1 MNFDD
6 FSYTENDRRYIN
18 PQVSLDEQNA
28 FIDNLR
34 NMQRTNTAQI
44 TQDTRNLGTQVP
56 SNLGGLTG
64 GTSYFTSRYQTPQM
78 NSMVSDL
85 RSTAQANALTTLMSN
100 EVAKAQK
107 RYNDAY
113 RAAKKRAARS
123 GGGGGGGNSLS
134 ALLDALGVDQTND
147 NNASDKYKTV
157 GSDEKAALLQKYQNE
172 LGPLKQTYENDLKK
186 YNING
191 DRSSAWY
198 DYLITPVI
206 DYGNISIG
214 NAQAERKKRI
224 DDLEN
229 LIRDLQSGK

>member
-34 NMQRTNTAQI
+34 DMQKTNIAQN

-85 RSTAQANALTTLMSN
+85 RATAQANALTTLLSN
-100 EVAKAQK
+100 EVSKAQK

-113 RAAKKRAARS
+113 RTAKKRASSSSGSS
-123 GGGGGGGNSLS
+123 GGSTLKD
-134 ALLDALGVDQTND
+134 LLGAFGIDQTND
-147 NNASDKYKTV
+147 NEASEKKKT
-157 GSDEKAALLQKYQNE
+157 GEADMNDENTQAIDRQKKEARLKILQNQLNQMMQKGHGPTAALRWYEKINPIAYVGAANIWAGQYNE
-172 LGPLKQTYENDLKK
+172 LKDEISKLESELN
-186 YNING
+186 NG
-191 DRSSAWY
+191 
-198 DYLITPVI
+198 
-206 DYGNISIG
+206 
-214 NAQAERKKRI
+214 Q
-224 DDLEN
+224 
-229 LIRDLQSGK
+229 

>member
-113 RAAKKRAARS
+113 RAAKKRAAKSGS
-123 GGGGGGGNSLS
+123 GGGNTLKD
-134 ALLDALGVDQTND
+134 LLGALGVDLTND
-147 NNASDKYKTV
+147 NNASDKYKTEE
-157 GSDEKAALLQKYQNE
+157 SDEKAALLQKYQNE

-191 DRSSAWY
+191 DRGSAWY
-198 DYLITPVI
+198 DYLITPVY
-206 DYGNISIG
+206 DYGNIGIRD
-214 NAQAERKKRI
+214 AQAERKKRI
-224 DDLEN
+224 DNLEN
-229 LIRDLQSGK
+229 LIKDLQSGK

>member
-34 NMQRTNTAQI
+34 NMQSTNTAQI

-56 SNLGGLTG
+56 SNLGGLGG

-113 RAAKKRAARS
+113 RAAKKRAAKS

-134 ALLDALGVDQTND
+134 ALLDAWGVDQTND
-147 NNASDKYKTV
+147 NNAGDRQDTEQA
-157 GSDEKAALLQKYQNE
+157 SDESLASSPSREALL
-172 LGPLKQTYENDLKK
+172 ENARANQRVWERQLASWKNKNPFEVLWTMDEM
-186 YNING
+186 NNA
-191 DRSSAWY
+191 SAQVKRWR
-198 DYLITPVI
+198 DEVARLEAM
-206 DYGNISIG
+206 GN
-214 NAQAERKKRI
+214 
-224 DDLEN
+224 
-229 LIRDLQSGK
+229 